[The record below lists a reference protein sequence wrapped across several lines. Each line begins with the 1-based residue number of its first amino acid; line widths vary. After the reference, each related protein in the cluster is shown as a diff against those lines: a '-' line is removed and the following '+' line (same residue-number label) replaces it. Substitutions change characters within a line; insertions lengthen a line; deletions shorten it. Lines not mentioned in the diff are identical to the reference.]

1 MTKDTQLRLD
11 RHNEDQGN
19 IVVTQYKGKDIVM
32 QLSMETQDDVGTQ
45 HKDLDKVRNDVEDLV
60 GLRGNLNLKW
70 EVGDFFLFI
79 N

>member
-60 GLRGNLNLKW
+60 GLR
-70 EVGDFFLFI
+70 
-79 N
+79 

>member
-32 QLSMETQDDVGTQ
+32 QLSMETQDVGTQ

-60 GLRGNLNLKW
+60 GLR
-70 EVGDFFLFI
+70 
-79 N
+79 